1 LSDLRNLS
9 RRIIKQ
15 QPTNTMSATNNNGYM
30 LIFRGTDWYKGLSPE
45 QMQQVAD
52 NWMAWFNRLKNEGTA
67 IAGNPLE
74 PAGKIVGKNRVVSDG
89 PFVESKETI
98 GGYFLLKVN
107 TLDAAVQIAQEC
119 PGLPYGIRV
128 EVRPVAAECPLV
140 QEVAERAQLA
150 SA

>member
-1 LSDLRNLS
+1 MNA
-9 RRIIKQ
+9 Q
-15 QPTNTMSATNNNGYM
+15 NNHGYM

-52 NWMAWFNRLKNEGTA
+52 NWMAWFNRLKDEGTA

-74 PAGKIVGKNRVVSDG
+74 PQGKIVGKNRVVSDG
-89 PFVESKETI
+89 PFAESKETI

-107 TLDAAVQIAQEC
+107 SLDEAVTIAQQC

-140 QEVAERAQLA
+140 QEVESKEHLA
-150 SA
+150 HA